1 VSNDDYGRLDAK
13 LDTITSSISGV
24 AVDVGKISQWAN
36 DHEKAH
42 ETSDANAR
50 WALRTAIAAA
60 GLVVSVLV
68 YLGVGGV

>member
-1 VSNDDYGRLDAK
+1 MSNDDYGRLDAK

-42 ETSDANAR
+42 E
-50 WALRTAIAAA
+50 
-60 GLVVSVLV
+60 
-68 YLGVGGV
+68 GVE